1 MHAVNKILQTQFPYM
16 QGLQSTLKSQTKF
29 DPVAVSGYHN
39 ANTYIKLH
47 VFIHSM
53 HFTISAVQI
62 HHVPEQAH
70 WVTSSYIGGEV
81 SASDSLSNGSL
92 TEPIIAAGG
101 VILLSLTKWGA
112 DGYPTPSTATRRFS
126 RLRTLPIANAY
137 SVAMGE
143 NPCSTLFHFK
153 CVVCGSSNTDSWK
166 CSICSLCCL
175 LEIQI

>member
-29 DPVAVSGYHN
+29 DPVVVSGYHN

-53 HFTISAVQI
+53 HLTISAVQI

-70 WVTSSYIGGEV
+70 WVTSSYIGREV

-92 TEPIIAAGG
+92 TDS
-101 VILLSLTKWGA
+101 LSLQLVELYCPALQNGMLM
-112 DGYPTPSTATRRFS
+112 ATLLPVQQQEGSRDCGLFS
-126 RLRTLPIANAY
+126 IANAY

-153 CVVCGSSNTDSWK
+153 CVGLW
-166 CSICSLCCL
+166 
-175 LEIQI
+175 